1 MKKTEI
7 KKIILLTILF
17 HILFSIVQ
25 TPSYGLNV
33 QREVFRNGLTLLV
46 VERHHL
52 PIVKVTVGFKAGSLK
67 EPEEKSGLANLTA
80 ILLTSGTKTRTE
92 TEINEE
98 VEYVGASLSGSGGD
112 DYITVDLSVLKK
124 DIHLGFDL
132 LSDVLLNPSFPE
144 DELDKKRERVKGRLK
159 AQEEDPRFVA
169 SKEFK
174 KSVFG
179 RHPYGRLVAGS
190 AETLD
195 KISRSDLVEFH
206 KAFYTSNN
214 AIMSVVGDVTVN
226 EVKKLLERYFL
237 KWESGELKES
247 PSLEPATGKKKEL
260 IIIDKDLTQAN
271 IALGHVGIRRDNPDY
286 YAVSVMNYILGGGGF
301 ASRLMQN
308 IREEKG
314 LVYDIHSIF
323 SADKYS
329 GSFQVILQTKNESA
343 NTAIEEI
350 LEEMIMI
357 TKQPV
362 SDEELS
368 DAQSFL
374 TGSFPMRIE
383 TSSRIATFLV
393 AVEFYELGIDYI
405 DKYREYINSVTK
417 DDVLRVAKKY
427 LDAKNVVLVV
437 VANQQEAALKK
448 KFED

>member
-1 MKKTEI
+1 
-7 KKIILLTILF
+7 
-17 HILFSIVQ
+17 
-25 TPSYGLNV
+25 
-33 QREVFRNGLTLLV
+33 V
-46 VERHHL
+46 V
-52 PIVKVTVGFKAGSLK
+52 
-67 EPEEKSGLANLTA
+67 
-80 ILLTSGTKTRTE
+80 
-92 TEINEE
+92 
-98 VEYVGASLSGSGGD
+98 
-112 DYITVDLSVLKK
+112 LSVLKK

-179 RHPYGRLVAGS
+179 SHPYGRLVAGS
-190 AETLD
+190 DKTLD
-195 KISRSDLVEFH
+195 KITRSDLVEFH
-206 KAFYTSNN
+206 KTFYTSNN
-214 AIMSVVGDVTVN
+214 AIMSVVGDVTAN
-226 EVKKLLERYFL
+226 EVKNLLERYFL
-237 KWESGELKES
+237 EWESGELKEF
-247 PSLEPATGKKKEL
+247 PSLEPATGKKKEM
-260 IIIDKDLTQAN
+260 IIIDKELTQAN
-271 IALGHVGIRRDNPDY
+271 IVLGHVGIRRDNPDY

-329 GSFQVILQTKNESA
+329 GSFQVVLQTKNESA

-368 DAQSFL
+368 DAQAFL

>member
-1 MKKTEI
+1 MVKTKLKNI
-7 KKIILLTILF
+7 TLIALLF
-17 HILFSIVQ
+17 HILFCFIQ
-25 TPSYGLNV
+25 TPSYGLDI
-33 QREVFRNGLTLLV
+33 QHEVLGNGLTLIL

-52 PIVKVTVGFKAGSLK
+52 PIVKATFGIKAGSLI
-67 EPEEKSGLANLTA
+67 EPEEKAGLANLTA

-92 TEINEE
+92 AEINEE
-98 VEYVGASLSGSGGD
+98 IEYVGASLNGSGGD
-112 DYITVDLSVLKK
+112 DYITVNLSVLKK

-132 LSDVLLNPSFPE
+132 LSDVLVNPSFPE

-159 AQEEDPRFVA
+159 AQEEDPGFVA

-179 RHPYGRLVAGS
+179 SHPYGRLVAGS

-195 KISRSDLVEFH
+195 KITRSDLVEFH
-206 KAFYTSNN
+206 KTFYTPNN

-226 EVKKLLERYFL
+226 EVKNLLERYFS
-237 KWESGELKES
+237 KWKSREIKE
-247 PSLEPATGKKKEL
+247 PSTLGPETEKKKEM

-271 IALGHVGIRRDNPDY
+271 IVLGHVGIRRDEPDY

-314 LVYDIHSIF
+314 LVYDIHSFF

-329 GSFQVILQTKNESA
+329 GSFQIGLQTKNESA

-350 LEEMIMI
+350 LDEIIMI
-357 TKQPV
+357 TEQPV

-368 DAQSFL
+368 DAQAFL

-383 TSSRIATFLV
+383 TSSRIAKFLV
-393 AVEFYELGIDYI
+393 AVEYYELGIDYI
-405 DKYREYINSVTK
+405 DKYPEYINSVTK
-417 DDVLRVAKKY
+417 DDVLRVAKEY
-427 LDAKNVVLVV
+427 LDPKNIVFVV
-437 VANQQEAALKK
+437 VANQKEAALKK
-448 KFED
+448 KFKD